1 MKKWRCLVC
10 GYVHEGDEP
19 PDECPICGADSSQ
32 FELIAEANDKAPRTP
47 QSRTT
52 SEIRPVLKWRCIVCG
67 YVHEGPEPPE
77 ECPVC
82 GADKSQFEPIEDDD
96 AVTPASDIPPPP
108 PDPSPQKDTTAPDP
122 PPASSGPASSVRGIF
137 QRIWDHPLWT
147 GTVADLAIKHHVHP
161 ISVHIP
167 NGTLPIAVIMI
178 LISGIWNVR
187 SVGEAAF
194 YNMIFILLS
203 MPVVV
208 TSGILFWRRR
218 YGGRLNR
225 LFKIKLTCGSIV
237 LATSLFSVCWHM
249 ASPDLSVHP
258 SLGYILLHLVMLTA
272 AGVAGYYGGRLV
284 FHKKGS

>member
-10 GYVHEGDEP
+10 GYVHEGNEP
-19 PDECPICGADSSQ
+19 PEECPVCGADSSQ
-32 FELIAEANDKAPRTP
+32 FELIAEANDASPTPRSLP
-47 QSRTT
+47 ASVVG
-52 SEIRPVLKWRCIVCG
+52 PVMKWRCLVCG

-82 GADKSQFEPIEDDD
+82 GADKSQFELIESDD
-96 AVTPASDIPPPP
+96 ATPPAPEAPTTPPPAP
-108 PDPSPQKDTTAPDP
+108 PQKEVPAPDPSSTMR
-122 PPASSGPASSVRGIF
+122 PAASPSQGLFNGI
-137 QRIWDHPLWT
+137 WGHPLWT
-147 GTVADLAIKHHVHP
+147 GAIADLAIKHHVHP

-167 NGTLPIAVIMI
+167 NGTLPIAVAMI
-178 LISGIWNVR
+178 LISGIWNVG
-187 SVGEAAF
+187 SVGKAAF
-194 YNMIFILLS
+194 YNMVFILLS

-225 LFKIKLTCGSIV
+225 LFKIKLTCGGIV
-237 LATSLFSVCWHM
+237 LATSVISVFWHM

-258 SLGYILLHLVMLTA
+258 SMGYILLHLVMLTA
-272 AGVAGYYGGRLV
+272 AGIAGYYGGRLV